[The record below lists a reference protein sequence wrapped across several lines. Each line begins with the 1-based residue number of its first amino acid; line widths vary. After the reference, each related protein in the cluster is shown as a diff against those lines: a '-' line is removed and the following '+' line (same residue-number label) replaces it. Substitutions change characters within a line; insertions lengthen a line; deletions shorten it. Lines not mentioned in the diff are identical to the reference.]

1 MLFVR
6 VCVAASLAGVGFSHS
21 PDADRASLTGDPD
34 DIPREPHHTTPEM
47 LEAELK
53 VLFPKV
59 GGLRHTFVTSS

>member
-1 MLFVR
+1 L
-6 VCVAASLAGVGFSHS
+6 GFSHS

-34 DIPREPHHTTPEM
+34 DIPREAHHTTPEM

-59 GGLRHTFVTSS
+59 GEEVILMVYGIRS